1 MGIPLLLMA
10 SQRFR
15 KLPPCQVMWE
25 ELVVFQLSPSRL
37 FRHWLCPSHSAD
49 PGLVASLWYPEPPV
63 SSSQPSQEHH
73 TAILI
78 GLCYLLG
85 HPPLSGL
92 AVFHSPSKLEEFP
105 LSLVL
110 KGIAL
115 FFFYHPLGYSF
126 FQITLAFVNDRRWTI
141 SWYLCFGLRNTI
153 FLEAREHLDLG
164 YLLRSGVGAGPRQEW
179 EVDGSENK
187 CKQISYYPSTSTPCY
202 DAVEGTQLTPSRT
215 VLNLGYLPVEQE
227 TGSVG
232 A

>member
-1 MGIPLLLMA
+1 MTLRTGRVPFSFQAGGI
-10 SQRFR
+10 
-15 KLPPCQVMWE
+15 
-25 ELVVFQLSPSRL
+25 LS
-37 FRHWLCPSHSAD
+37 
-49 PGLVASLWYPEPPV
+49 
-63 SSSQPSQEHH
+63 
-73 TAILI
+73 
-78 GLCYLLG
+78 
-85 HPPLSGL
+85 
-92 AVFHSPSKLEEFP
+92 

-115 FFFYHPLGYSF
+115 FFPHPLGYSF
-126 FQITLAFVNDRRWTI
+126 FQITLAFVNDRRWPI

-164 YLLRSGVGAGPRQEW
+164 YLLRSGVGARPRREW

-202 DAVEGTQLTPSRT
+202 DAVEGTQLTLSRT